1 MRRWELPSPETT
13 RQRRRPP
20 PVSHRATRPPGWP
33 TTRPATHPATST
45 IAATGRSQRSRVSLE
60 STSGR
65 RPGRAL
71 RCYPPVSKTMT
82 SKLPGA
88 QRWRT
93 CTSND
98 GESRASGLYVNG
110 DTHEVCT
117 EAKVREAFTTDV
129 TQLPVSGCDG
139 LILSLRSTTSER
151 RHRPSITIRVTPRQR
166 RPVAGDRQRPC
177 RAVHGLPP
185 SAGEGRRAE
194 EDASTASR

>member
-1 MRRWELPSPETT
+1 MQWSSCLPLY
-13 RQRRRPP
+13 RQQLCSSRCGGGSCRRRRRRGSGAGRRRSAT
-20 PVSHRATRPPGWP
+20 VLHAHRGGPLHARRRTLQLAQSRRPDVPSGL
-33 TTRPATHPATST
+33 AC
-45 IAATGRSQRSRVSLE
+45 LE

-65 RPGRAL
+65 RSSRAL
-71 RCYPPVSKTMT
+71 RCYPPVSKTMM

-88 QRWRT
+88 QLWRT

-117 EAKVREAFTTDV
+117 EAEVREAFTTDV

-166 RPVAGDRQRPC
+166 RAMLEICGSAWDG
-177 RAVHGLPP
+177 AYLP
-185 SAGEGRRAE
+185 G
-194 EDASTASR
+194 